1 MSASTW
7 NEIRT
12 AIIGVGNCAS
22 SLVQGRFFY
31 ADPEAEI
38 PGMLTMNFAG
48 YRACDIRF
56 VAAFDVDDRKVG
68 RDLSEAI
75 FAEPNCTTVFQPE
88 IPYLDCLVEMGHVID
103 SIPDHNDMIPEGRRF
118 RPGTNIYA
126 SEAEAQ
132 EAIVRSLRKKEVDV
146 VINYLPVG

>member
-1 MSASTW
+1 MSTW

-22 SLVQGRFFY
+22 SLVQGRFYY

-38 PGMLTMNFAG
+38 PGLITKTFSC

-56 VAAFDVDDRKVG
+56 AAAFDVDERKVG
-68 RDLSEAI
+68 LDLSEAI

-88 IPYLDCLVEMGHVID
+88 ITPLD
-103 SIPDHNDMIPEGRRF
+103 
-118 RPGTNIYA
+118 
-126 SEAEAQ
+126 
-132 EAIVRSLRKKEVDV
+132 
-146 VINYLPVG
+146 